1 MMLSLLF
8 FVEKNMCVIVITYI
22 MLMRSDHSSNERPSS
37 ALKHTLNFMKVLNC
51 FLLAGLFFQTSGS
64 LCQMEG
70 LKPHHWGVQNRDNKS
85 TVPLFLCIE
94 KWLEGTQT
102 QWLSLSCEAL
112 SGHSN
117 IPALHSARSSQGSC
131 SQQWGLYSFWPRQGN
146 RSMVKT

>member
-1 MMLSLLF
+1 MLPLLF
-8 FVEKNMCVIVITYI
+8 LVEKNMCVILLTYL
-22 MLMRSDHSSNERPSS
+22 MLRRSDHSSNERPSL
-37 ALKHTLNFMKVLNC
+37 ALKDTPNFMKVLNC
-51 FLLAGLFFQTSGS
+51 FLLAGLFFQTSGL
-64 LCQMEG
+64 LCQTEG
-70 LKPHHWGVQNRDNKS
+70 LKPHHWDVQNRDSKS
-85 TVPLFLCIE
+85 TIPLFLCIE

-117 IPALHSARSSQGSC
+117 IPAMHSACGSQGSC